1 MKLRLDLTGMF
12 FFLSSSGLKNLMRQ
26 SCHSTLLDDLGY
38 EVIITNST
46 LRVSVQVVV
55 HDRLTNPTWADGI
68 MHDLWP

>member
-1 MKLRLDLTGMF
+1 
-12 FFLSSSGLKNLMRQ
+12 MRQ
-26 SCHSTLLDDLGY
+26 SCHSTLLDGLGY

>member
-1 MKLRLDLTGMF
+1 
-12 FFLSSSGLKNLMRQ
+12 MRQ